1 MRWQVAGRRSL
12 VIAMILLAATCK
24 KKPPIASNLN
34 AQNQVAPRVVRLY
47 FESASMLLVAEQR
60 SVQLPQKSAG
70 AMPAVV
76 RELTKGATNPAFAR
90 VLPPDTVIRGAYLL
104 PDGTAFV
111 DLGGTTLT
119 QGWAAGSHEELMAIY
134 SIVQTVTANFVEAK
148 KVRVLVNGMPAE
160 TLAGHIALDKPL
172 VPKLELVDPR
182 AR

>member
-1 MRWQVAGRRSL
+1 MRRTLFVLAVVVLAG
-12 VIAMILLAATCK
+12 TCK
-24 KKPPIASNLN
+24 KKPATTSNLN
-34 AQNQVAPRVVRLY
+34 VQNQVAPRVVRLY
-47 FESASMLLVAEQR
+47 FESAAMLLAPEQR
-60 SVQLPQKSAG
+60 NVQLPQNPAA
-70 AMPAVV
+70 AMPMIA

-119 QGWAAGSHEELMAIY
+119 QGWAAGSHEELMAVY
-134 SIVQTVTANFVEAK
+134 SIVQTMSANFVEVK
-148 KVRVLVNGMPAE
+148 KVRLLVNGTPAE

-172 VPKLELVDPR
+172 TPMRDLLDPR

>member
-1 MRWQVAGRRSL
+1 MKRA
-12 VIAMILLAATCK
+12 VIVVITVLALLAATCK
-24 KKPPIASNLN
+24 KKPPAASVL
-34 AQNQVAPRVVRLY
+34 AQQNQVAPRVVRLY

-60 SVQLPQKSAG
+60 NVQLPQNPAG

-90 VLPPDTVIRGAYLL
+90 VLPADTVIRGAYLL

-119 QGWAAGSHEELMAIY
+119 QGWPAGSHEELMAVY
-134 SIVQTVTANFVEAK
+134 SIVATLTANFAEVK

-160 TLAGHIALDKPL
+160 TLAGHIALDKALTPMPSL
-172 VPKLELVDPR
+172 LDPR
-182 AR
+182 AH